1 MKSTT
6 RRLVATAVAVLALSA
21 CGTSRPGAAAVV
33 GDSRITVDELHAL
46 TARSLADPAAA
57 QRFTDKAA
65 LQRRELGQL
74 IEHKLLEL
82 AAKKLGVT
90 VTAGDIDKR
99 LNAFAEQSGGLEQLK
114 KDAAGSGVAPE
125 DLRNAVAD
133 LVLSDAVADKLT
145 ADAPV
150 DDQAIKAAYQ
160 SNIDNFDQVRSA
172 HILVADEKTARSI
185 LAQVKADPSKF
196 AELASKYST
205 DPGSKDKG
213 GELGFAGRSKL
224 VKPFSD
230 AIFNG
235 KPGDLVVVKS
245 EFGWHVIKIEERKTT
260 TLAEATPELRRSI
273 LGQARGKALSDYL
286 GKLADGL
293 KISVSPRFGKWDAKT
308 HSVAAKDDDLSTPE
322 GGSPTPEPTPSG

>member
-6 RRLVATAVAVLALSA
+6 RRLVAAAAAVLALSA
-21 CGTSRPGAAAVV
+21 CGTARPGAAAVV
-33 GDSRITVDELHAL
+33 GEKRITVDALHAF
-46 TARSLADPAAA
+46 TARSLEDPAAA

-65 LQRRELGQL
+65 FQRRQLNQL
-74 IEHKLLEL
+74 IERALLQA
-82 AAKKLGVT
+82 AAKKLDVA

-99 LNAFAEQSGGLEQLK
+99 LDAFAEQSGGLEQLQ
-114 KDAAGSGVAPE
+114 KDAAGSGVAPA
-125 DLRNAVAD
+125 DLRAAVGD
-133 LVLSDAVADKLT
+133 LVLSDAIADKLT
-145 ADAPV
+145 SDAPV
-150 DDQAIKAAYQ
+150 DDAAIKAAYQ

-185 LAQVKADPSKF
+185 LAQLKADPSKF
-196 AELASKYST
+196 AALAAKHST

-235 KPGDLVVVKS
+235 KPGDFVVVKS

-260 TLAEATPELRRSI
+260 TLEQATPDLRRTI
-273 LGQARGKALSDYL
+273 LGEARGKALADYL
-286 GKLADGL
+286 GKTADEL
-293 KISVSPRFGKWDAKT
+293 KVTVSPRFGKWDTKT
-308 HSVAAKDDDLSTPE
+308 HSVVAKDDELSTPE

>member
-1 MKSTT
+1 M
-6 RRLVATAVAVLALSA
+6 
-21 CGTSRPGAAAVV
+21 V
-33 GDSRITVDELHAL
+33 GDSRITVDQLHDL

-57 QRFTDKAA
+57 QQYTDKAA
-65 LQRRELGQL
+65 FQRRELSQL
-74 IEHKLLEL
+74 IEHKLLEV

-90 VTAGDIDKR
+90 VSAGDIDSR
-99 LNAFAEQSGGLEQLK
+99 LNAFAEQAGGLEQLK
-114 KDAAGSGVAPE
+114 KQAAGSGVAPE
-125 DLRNAVAD
+125 DLRAAVAD

-145 ADAPV
+145 ADAPI
-150 DDQAIKAAYQ
+150 DDTTLKAAYQ
-160 SNIDNFDQVRSA
+160 ANIDSFDQVRSA

-185 LAQVKADPSKF
+185 YSQLKADPSKF
-196 AELASKYST
+196 AELAKKYSS

-260 TLAEATPELRRSI
+260 SLAEATPQLRRSI

-286 GKLADGL
+286 GKLADDL
-293 KISVSPRFGKWDAKT
+293 KITVSPRFGKWDAKT
-308 HSVAAKDDDLSTPE
+308 HSVVAKDDGLSTPE

>member
-1 MKSTT
+1 MKSTAS
-6 RRLVATAVAVLALSA
+6 RLVATAAAVLALGA
-21 CGTSRPGAAAVV
+21 CGPARPGAAAVV
-33 GDSRITVDELHAL
+33 GDKRITVDELHAL

-65 LQRRELGQL
+65 FQRRELGQL
-74 IEHKLLEL
+74 IEHQLLAL
-82 AAKKLGVT
+82 AAEKLGVT
-90 VTAGDIDKR
+90 VTAGDIDAR

-114 KDAAGSGVAPE
+114 KDAAGSGVAPA
-125 DLRNAVAD
+125 DLRSAVAD

-145 ADAPV
+145 ADTPIDEATL
-150 DDQAIKAAYQ
+150 KAAYQ
-160 SNIDNFDQVRSA
+160 ANIDNFDQVRSA

-185 LAQVKADPSKF
+185 LAQLKADPSKF
-196 AELASKYST
+196 AELAKKYST

-245 EFGWHVIKIEERKTT
+245 EFGWHVIKIEERRTT
-260 TLAEATPELRRSI
+260 SLAEATPQLRRSI

-286 GKLADGL
+286 GKLADEL
-293 KISVSPRFGKWDAKT
+293 KVSVSPRFGTWDAKT
-308 HSVAAKDDDLSTPE
+308 HTVVAKADDLSTPQ